1 MAEQFENPGKGSG
14 KRKTP
19 YVDEYGE
26 DLTAEAAKGNL
37 DPIIGREKEV
47 YRICQIL
54 SRRKKNN
61 PIILGD
67 PGVGKTALVEAIAQR
82 IVDKKVART
91 LLKKRVISINI
102 SNIVAGT
109 KYRGEFEERM
119 KNIVDELKNNKDI
132 IVFIDELHTIVGAG
146 GVSGSL
152 DASNILK
159 PALARGQVQCIGAT
173 TLDEYRENIE
183 DDGALTRRFQEV
195 FIDPPSEEDT
205 IEILQK
211 IKGNYEEYHA
221 VEYTDDAIEACVTLS
236 TRYITS
242 RELPDKAIDLLDESG
257 AKVHLSEIK
266 VPVHIKKAEME
277 VESITLDKLKAVEEQ
292 DYEKAAHFRDKEIQS
307 KNRIEGKITAWEKSL
322 RDKKKKVTAEDIAE
336 TISQATGIPVTRM
349 TGDESKIILAM
360 ETELKKMIIGQ
371 DQAVDALSKVIKR
384 SRTGVSSAKKPIGSF
399 MFLGPT
405 GVGKTETVKAIT
417 NYYFGSEDHL
427 IRIDMSEYMEKF
439 AVSRLIG
446 SPPGYVGHE
455 DGGQLTEQVRRRP
468 YSVVLFD
475 EIEKAHPDVFN
486 TLLQVLDEGRL
497 TDSLGRTV
505 DFTNTIIIMTSNVG
519 AKKVSEFGT
528 GIGFETKKSSIAGRK
543 AHTEAIIAKEL
554 KNKFAP
560 EFLNRLDDIILF
572 DGLKEEHVIEIAEL
586 EEAINDEEPKP
597 DETTESEP
605 TTEPVK
611 EKEEDPE
618 KEESEE
624 TTEDDTNDESVD
636 DKQVE
641 DEPKKEEKPQPVIVE
656 KKEPTET
663 EIQEKKESRK
673 EKIKQLI
680 ADKIAEMTKQVND
693 ADTIEE
699 QMILQAKLVAL
710 IAFVPDFDYGEKDVP
725 DIYFY
730 PPKPTVDHEFA
741 RWFVNDPTFGV
752 MEDLQYPNLR

>member
-1 MAEQFENPGKGSG
+1 MAEQFENSKGNK

-91 LLKKRVISINI
+91 LLKKRIVSINI

-119 KNIVDELKNNKDI
+119 KLIVEELKENKDI

-205 IEILQK
+205 IEILK
-211 IKGNYEEYHA
+211 RIKGNYEEYHA
-221 VEYTDDAIEACVTLS
+221 VEYTPEALEACVSLS

-242 RELPDKAIDLLDESG
+242 RELPDKAIDLMDEAG

-266 VPVHIKKAEME
+266 VPIHIKKAENE
-277 VESITLDKLKAVEEQ
+277 VEELKIEKTKAVEEQ
-292 DYEKAAHFRDKEIQS
+292 DYEKAAHFRDKEIQAR
-307 KNRIEGKITAWEKSL
+307 KNIEGKIYAWEKSL
-322 RDKKKKVTAEDIAE
+322 RERKKKVTSEDIAE
-336 TISQATGIPVTRM
+336 TISTATGIPVTRM

-360 ETELKKMIIGQ
+360 ERELKKMIIGQ

-455 DGGQLTEQVRRRP
+455 DGGQLTEQVRRKP

-528 GIGFETKKSSIAGRK
+528 GGRHRFP
-543 AHTEAIIAKEL
+543 A
-554 KNKFAP
+554 
-560 EFLNRLDDIILF
+560 
-572 DGLKEEHVIEIAEL
+572 
-586 EEAINDEEPKP
+586 
-597 DETTESEP
+597 
-605 TTEPVK
+605 
-611 EKEEDPE
+611 
-618 KEESEE
+618 
-624 TTEDDTNDESVD
+624 VD
-636 DKQVE
+636 A
-641 DEPKKEEKPQPVIVE
+641 
-656 KKEPTET
+656 
-663 EIQEKKESRK
+663 R
-673 EKIKQLI
+673 
-680 ADKIAEMTKQVND
+680 D
-693 ADTIEE
+693 ADRR
-699 QMILQAKLVAL
+699 
-710 IAFVPDFDYGEKDVP
+710 D
-725 DIYFY
+725 
-730 PPKPTVDHEFA
+730 
-741 RWFVNDPTFGV
+741 
-752 MEDLQYPNLR
+752 

>member
-1 MAEQFENPGKGSG
+1 MAEQFENPGKGG

-91 LLKKRVISINI
+91 LLKKRIVSINI

-119 KNIVDELKNNKDI
+119 KLIVEELKNNKDI

-205 IEILQK
+205 IEILQR
-211 IKGNYEEYHA
+211 IKGNYEDYHA
-221 VEYTDDAIEACVTLS
+221 VEYTDDALEACVSLS

-242 RELPDKAIDLLDESG
+242 RELPDKAIDLMDESG

-266 VPVHIKKAEME
+266 VPVHIKRAETE
-277 VESITLDKLKAVEEQ
+277 VEALTLDKLKAVEEQ

-307 KNRIEGKITAWEKSL
+307 KNLIEKKISAWEKSL

-560 EFLNRLDDIILF
+560 EFLNRLDDVVLF
-572 DGLKEEHVIEIAEL
+572 DQLKHEDILQIVDIEVRHLVIRMFDQKYNIKVTKQAKEFLAEKGYDPDYGARPLKRAVQTYIEDLLADAIIKGEIVRGDEVYTINHV
-586 EEAINDEEPKP
+586 
-597 DETTESEP
+597 
-605 TTEPVK
+605 
-611 EKEEDPE
+611 
-618 KEESEE
+618 
-624 TTEDDTNDESVD
+624 
-636 DKQVE
+636 
-641 DEPKKEEKPQPVIVE
+641 KKEDKLSI
-656 KKEPTET
+656 KK
-663 EIQEKKESRK
+663 
-673 EKIKQLI
+673 
-680 ADKIAEMTKQVND
+680 
-693 ADTIEE
+693 
-699 QMILQAKLVAL
+699 
-710 IAFVPDFDYGEKDVP
+710 
-725 DIYFY
+725 
-730 PPKPTVDHEFA
+730 
-741 RWFVNDPTFGV
+741 
-752 MEDLQYPNLR
+752 

>member
-1 MAEQFENPGKGSG
+1 MAEQFENPGKGG

-91 LLKKRVISINI
+91 LLKKRIVSINI

-119 KNIVDELKNNKDI
+119 KLIVEELKNNKDI

-195 FIDPPSEEDT
+195 FINPPSEEDT
-205 IEILQK
+205 IEILQR
-211 IKGNYEEYHA
+211 IKGNYEDYHA
-221 VEYTDDAIEACVTLS
+221 VEYTDDALEACVSLS

-242 RELPDKAIDLLDESG
+242 RELPDKAIDLMDESG

-266 VPVHIKKAEME
+266 VPVHIKRAETE
-277 VESITLDKLKAVEEQ
+277 VEALTLDKLKAVEEQ

-307 KNRIEGKITAWEKSL
+307 KNLIEKKISAWEKSL
-322 RDKKKKVTAEDIAE
+322 RDKKKRVTAEDIAE

-560 EFLNRLDDIILF
+560 EFLNRLDDVVLF
-572 DGLKEEHVIEIAEL
+572 DQLKNEDILQIVDIEVKHLVIRMFDQKYNIKVTKQAKEFLAEKGYDPDYGARPLKRAVQTYIEDLLADAIIKGEIVRGDDVYT
-586 EEAINDEEPKP
+586 INHI
-597 DETTESEP
+597 
-605 TTEPVK
+605 
-611 EKEEDPE
+611 
-618 KEESEE
+618 
-624 TTEDDTNDESVD
+624 
-636 DKQVE
+636 
-641 DEPKKEEKPQPVIVE
+641 KKEDKLSI
-656 KKEPTET
+656 KK
-663 EIQEKKESRK
+663 
-673 EKIKQLI
+673 
-680 ADKIAEMTKQVND
+680 
-693 ADTIEE
+693 
-699 QMILQAKLVAL
+699 
-710 IAFVPDFDYGEKDVP
+710 
-725 DIYFY
+725 
-730 PPKPTVDHEFA
+730 
-741 RWFVNDPTFGV
+741 
-752 MEDLQYPNLR
+752 